1 MGIGEIFNVVLINPI
16 FNILLVFMF
25 IFTSWGVPGSLGL
38 SIIGL
43 TTFFR
48 LLFNPLYKK
57 QAELSM
63 SMEEI
68 RPQLNKLQKK
78 YKKDPQKL
86 QQEQLKLYKEKNI
99 NPAAGCLVMLVQLP
113 LILALYQV
121 LLRFFEAENV
131 EVLHKM
137 LDNIAYVDVLKGLPI
152 DPEFLGFNLGVAPS
166 QFGQY
171 GAYYLIVPVIT
182 AALQYYQIVLTMP
195 KPAEDE
201 DAKKDGKKDD
211 SFQAVFQKQM
221 KVMFPIMIG
230 YFSYILP
237 IGLALY
243 WNVISLFYIY
253 QGTQRKKLA
262 EQKAQA

>member
-25 IFTSWGVPGSLGL
+25 VFTSWGVPGSLGL
-38 SIIGL
+38 SIISL

-57 QAELSM
+57 QADLSM
-63 SMEEI
+63 AMEEI
-68 RPQLNKLQKK
+68 RPELNRLQKK

-121 LLRFFEAENV
+121 LLRFFEAENI

-137 LDNIAYVDVLKGLPI
+137 LDKVAYVDVLKGLPI

-166 QFGQY
+166 QFSQY
-171 GAYYLIVPVIT
+171 GVYYLIIPVIT
-182 AALQYYQIVLTMP
+182 AALQYFQITLTMP
-195 KPAEDE
+195 NMAED
-201 DAKKDGKKDD
+201 DTAKKDGKKDD

-253 QGTQRKKLA
+253 QGQRRKKLA
-262 EQKAQA
+262 DQKAQA